1 MSYQPSVPRSIV
13 DTGNSTTNP
22 LAASPG
28 PGDVFTGAWKE
39 VVEYQSI
46 SILVRGSAIGAA
58 PGVLKLQFSQ
68 DGVAVA
74 REITLSETDVS
85 SVAPRTLGIIAQYF
99 RVIYENGVTAQLALN
114 IQTLLHSSQ
123 VELVSRLNQ
132 SLNGNE
138 DVQNTRSVITGEDP
152 DGAFKNVLV
161 SRSGNLDVTIG
172 DSNDLYSTRVSPAQ
186 SLKVANQT
194 NLVGGAFDS
203 NALNTTQW
211 QTINFG
217 PGDLVN
223 EDGQISLNTDNT
235 DVNGGVTLRSVDIA
249 RFIPANFNVSHTA
262 IQIPA
267 LTTLP
272 TLGDNTVFWGP
283 FIPDPS
289 SGLPLDGACF
299 KIFKNAGG
307 TVTWYA
313 ETYKSGSVTNSDASS
328 SWNNSEGLTYFNSNV
343 ALNLNTN
350 VFEIEYNAG
359 TVVWRVNNR
368 TLHTVATLN
377 TPYSD
382 GVNLPISVSNV
393 NANSCADDFQV
404 KLRANAIYT
413 LGKGESTARPFFV
426 EESGSGNHLIK
437 TGPGKLERVII
448 ARDGGGGSI
457 TQIDIY
463 DDTSAVAASRIGSIV
478 TLEDQTQE
486 VEFDANFNK
495 GLFIDISGPGGADN
509 FITVTYD

>member
-22 LAASPG
+22 LAGSPG
-28 PGDVFTGAWKE
+28 PGNVFTGSWQE

-46 SILVRGSAIGAA
+46 SVLVEGNAIGAA
-58 PGVLKLQFSQ
+58 PGVLRLQFSQ
-68 DGVAVA
+68 DGVVVA
-74 REITLSETDVS
+74 REITLSEADVS
-85 SVAPRTLGIIAQYF
+85 SVAPRTLGVIAQYF
-99 RVIYENGVTAQLALN
+99 RVIYENGGPALLTLN

-132 SLNGNE
+132 SLDGDE

-172 DSNDLYSTRVSPAQ
+172 DANDLYSTRVSPAQ

-194 NLVGGAFDS
+194 NLVGAAFDS

-211 QTINFG
+211 EINEIG

-223 EDGQISLNTDNT
+223 ELGQISLNTDNS
-235 DVNGGVTLRSVDIA
+235 DINGGVSLYSKDIA

-262 IQIPA
+262 LQMPN
-267 LTTLP
+267 LQDLP
-272 TLGDNTVFWGP
+272 SVGDNTVFWGP
-283 FIPDPS
+283 FEPDPV
-289 SGLPLDGACF
+289 SGLPLNGALF
-299 KIFKNAGG
+299 KVFKQAGG

-313 ETYKSGSVTNSDASS
+313 ETYKNGSITNSDASNA
-328 SWNNSEGLTYFNSNV
+328 WNNSEGLDYFNANV
-343 ALNLNTN
+343 ALNENTN
-350 VFEIEYNAG
+350 VFEIEFNAG

-368 TLHTVATLN
+368 TLHTVATLD

-382 GVNLPISVSNV
+382 GVNLPIAVSNL
-393 NANSCADDFQV
+393 NANSCIDDFQV

-413 LGKGESTARPFFV
+413 LGKGESVPRAFFNTYSA
-426 EESGSGNHLIK
+426 SGSDTLK
-437 TGPGKLERVII
+437 TGPGKLERIVI
-448 ARDGGGGSI
+448 ARDGGGGGI
-457 TQIDIY
+457 TEIDIY
-463 DDTSAVAASRIGSIV
+463 DATSATNQIGKLLLLADE
-478 TLEDQTQE
+478 TKE
-486 VEFDANFNK
+486 VEYDVNFNN
-495 GLFIDISGPGGADN
+495 GLFIDINGAGGSSN
-509 FITVTYD
+509 YVTVTYD